1 MAQQNLDGREYV
13 NFRLQHG
20 ENMVPIPLHALLFHR
35 VIPVYTPHIGDHAPN
50 LRETDHL
57 LSKVKHD
64 RKISLCLSDL
74 HHAFWVAIL
83 VACIVGTVIGSLAT
97 MNGLNSLTD
106 TNLRK
111 YELDKRKIESER
123 KQWALE
129 REDHN
134 RTARREHEERER
146 RIEFER
152 QQWALEREDY
162 NRIARRE
169 REELERRIEFERQ
182 QWALER
188 EDHDR
193 AARREHEELERKRS
207 LIAWGDLQPSPVCT
221 KYQTK
226 EYTATLYNVPFGV
239 DPIEECYK
247 RTIEINGHQEKPILC
262 EDRVSTPAY
271 LFHSRGSNRQ
281 LILQGMCGR
290 TTGHFVTD
298 NEPSCRPHWAE
309 INYKVAS
316 SPYHAI

>member
-13 NFRLQHG
+13 NFRLQRG
-20 ENMVPIPLHALLFHR
+20 ENMVPIPLHTLLFHR

-83 VACIVGTVIGSLAT
+83 VAGIVGTVIGSLAT

-111 YELDKRKIESER
+111 YELDKLKIESER

-134 RTARREHEERER
+134 RTARREHEE
-146 RIEFER
+146 
-152 QQWALEREDY
+152 
-162 NRIARRE
+162 
-169 REELERRIEFERQ
+169 LERRIEFERQ

-188 EDHDR
+188 ENHDR

-221 KYQTK
+221 RYQTK

-247 RTIEINGHQEKPILC
+247 RTIEINGHQEKPMLC
-262 EDRVSTPAY
+262 EDQVSTPAY

-281 LILQGMCGR
+281 LIFQGMCGR
-290 TTGHFVTD
+290 TTGHFVTN